1 MANRPWALP
10 KDVIEYTEY
19 SDVKSRNETK
29 LAIDI
34 SRAEMQVMAYT
45 NNKDF
50 LDAELYP
57 SIPEEV
63 KNAVIILAEAYAH
76 NAIEKTKNKK
86 SETFDDY
93 SYTAESSI
101 IEISS
106 LFDEIAPL
114 LEDYIKAKATNTTNM
129 RLRKL

>member
-1 MANRPWALP
+1 MATRPWVSP
-10 KDVIEYTEY
+10 QDVINYTEY
-19 SDVKSRNETK
+19 SDVKERSVTK

-34 SRAEMQVMAYT
+34 SRAEMQIMSYT

-50 LDAELYP
+50 LDDQLYP

-63 KNAVIILAEAYAH
+63 KNAVIVLAEAFAH
-76 NAIEKTKNKK
+76 NAIEKTKTKK

-93 SYTAESSI
+93 SYTVESSVVDV
-101 IEISS
+101 SA
-106 LFDEIAPL
+106 LFSEIAPL
-114 LEDYIKAKATNTTNM
+114 LEDYKKARASNALNM

>member
-1 MANRPWALP
+1 MADRPWVQP
-10 KDVIEYTEY
+10 QDVIDYTEY
-19 SDVKSRNETK
+19 ADVKGRSTSK

-34 SRAEMQVMAYT
+34 SRAEMQIMSYT

-50 LDAELYP
+50 LDGELYP

-63 KNAVIILAEAYAH
+63 KNAVIILAEAFAH

-93 SYTAESSI
+93 SYTAESSV
-101 IEISS
+101 IEVSS

-114 LEDYIKAKATNTTNM
+114 LEDYKKAKASNTVNM

>member
-1 MANRPWALP
+1 MADRPWVQP
-10 KDVIEYTEY
+10 QDVIDYTEY
-19 SDVKSRNETK
+19 SDVKGRSTSK

-34 SRAEMQVMAYT
+34 SRAEMQIMSYT

-50 LDAELYP
+50 LDGELYP

-63 KNAVIILAEAYAH
+63 KNAVIILAEAFAH

-93 SYTAESSI
+93 SYTAESSV
-101 IEISS
+101 IEVSS

-114 LEDYIKAKATNTTNM
+114 LEDYKKAKASNTVNM

>member
-19 SDVKSRNETK
+19 SDVKSRSETK

-45 NNKDF
+45 NNKEF
-50 LDAELYP
+50 LDNELYS

-76 NAIEKTKNKK
+76 NAVEKTRDIK

-93 SYTAESSI
+93 SYTAERSMI
-101 IEISS
+101 DVSS
-106 LFDEIAPL
+106 LFVEIAPL
-114 LEDYIKAKATNTTNM
+114 LEDYVKAKASNTVNM

>member
-10 KDVIEYTEY
+10 KEVKEYTEY
-19 SDVKSRNETK
+19 SDVKSRSETK

-76 NAIEKTKNKK
+76 NAIEKTKK

-93 SYTAESSI
+93 SYTAESNL

-114 LEDYIKAKATNTTNM
+114 LEDYIKAKASNTVNM

>member
-1 MANRPWALP
+1 MADRPWVQP
-10 KDVIEYTEY
+10 QDVIDYTEY
-19 SDVKSRNETK
+19 SDVKGRSTSK

-34 SRAEMQVMAYT
+34 SRAEMQIMSYT

-50 LDAELYP
+50 LDGELYP

-106 LFDEIAPL
+106 LFNEIAPL
-114 LEDYIKAKATNTTNM
+114 LEDYIKAKASNTVNM
-129 RLRKL
+129 RMRKL